1 MTLLLNSSGTP
12 EPSPEIRRRLQGVHS
27 KLDLKYVTHAASN
40 WAVIMWWDNDD
51 RRNEWI
57 QNGQTDPARAFDI
70 IGYLPIDCSPD
81 EAPAYLGRMFRTFPR
96 QNVSDLLNRL
106 DQYNAAPAQK
116 AAEEAL
122 ADVLDMKD
130 PSKASGPKVQV
141 ESAGV
146 PEEKPAPKKAAPK
159 KRAPRKKAAPKSK
172 YLD

>member
-1 MTLLLNSSGTP
+1 MTLLLNSNGTP
-12 EPSPEIRRRLQGVHS
+12 EPSPEIRRRLQGIHG

-40 WAVIMWWDNDD
+40 WAVIMWWENDD
-51 RRNEWI
+51 RRFEWV
-57 QNGQTDPARAFDI
+57 QSGQTDPARAFDI

-106 DQYNAAPAQK
+106 DKYNAAPAQK
-116 AAEEAL
+116 AAEEAISE
-122 ADVLDMKD
+122 VLDMKD
-130 PSKASGPKVQV
+130 PSKSSSPKVQV

-146 PEEKPAPKKAAPK
+146 PEEKPAPKK
-159 KRAPRKKAAPKSK
+159 RGRPRKAAPKSK